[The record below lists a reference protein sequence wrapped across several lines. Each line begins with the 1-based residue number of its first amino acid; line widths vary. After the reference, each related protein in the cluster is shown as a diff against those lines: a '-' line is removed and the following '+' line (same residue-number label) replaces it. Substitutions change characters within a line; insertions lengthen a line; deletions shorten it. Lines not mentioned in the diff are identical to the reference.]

1 MVGTGLRWAVPAT
14 VFIKGTFGATAR
26 RRVSASSSGH
36 CWQLSGKSSLLQEQ
50 APGAQQPTRTCTFKI
65 QMTRGPHT
73 SPKGL
78 SRLPRSRRENK
89 HAFWSQAEPWTQVLL
104 LTHHVTQGHC
114 GLSSCIYETRL
125 ITSVFCSLAVRI
137 R

>member
-1 MVGTGLRWAVPAT
+1 MVGTGLRWGLPAT
-14 VFIKGTFGATAR
+14 VSIKGTFGATAR
-26 RRVSASSSGH
+26 RRISVSSSGH

-50 APGAQQPTRTCTFKI
+50 APGAQQPTRTCTSKI

-73 SPKGL
+73 SPECL
-78 SRLPRSRRENK
+78 SRLPRSRRGNK
-89 HAFWSQAEPWTQVLL
+89 HALWSQAEPWTQVPL

-114 GLSSCIYETRL
+114 GLNSRIYETRL
-125 ITSVFCSLAVRI
+125 ITSVFCSLDVRI